1 MSYTIKDVSAIC
13 NLTPYTLRYYE
24 KVGLLPSIQRDENGK
39 RQYTD
44 EDLGW
49 IQIINCMKATGMSIA
64 YIKNYIELC
73 MKENGSIIKRRKIM
87 EEQKEIISE
96 KLKSYT
102 ELLGIVNAKLDYY
115 DEKISK
121 DTLKSILSEKKK

>member
-1 MSYTIKDVSAIC
+1 MSYTIKDVSEIC